1 MSIVPTRN
9 PHIGSSANQS
19 QETLTIHVNMP
30 FVYENASFNN
40 FGMTVKKFDS
50 FQKCM

>member
-9 PHIGSSANQS
+9 QHTGSSANQS
-19 QETLTIHVNMP
+19 QETFTIHVNMP

-40 FGMTVKKFDS
+40 FGMESKKFHS